1 MCFSPEM
8 DLAAGVVITGVGIEA
23 LRHTR
28 TRAQVALAS
37 LPLLLGAHQLV
48 ETFVWWELRDQVCHR
63 AGGIAARTYL
73 FIALF
78 LVPIAVPLAFAS
90 LRWGRTRAYD
100 MFFLLAGVISGIG
113 GLVALV
119 DGPVGRRIVGHHI
132 TYSVHQHGTTVLFA
146 LYVIATCGPGL
157 AARSHPLQAFGI
169 ANLAAVV
176 LLVWLARSAVVSL
189 WCVWAAFTSV
199 LISVY
204 LRRAER
210 HQASMASWSTS

>member
-8 DLAAGVVITGVGIEA
+8 DLAAGVVITAVGVDA

-28 TRAQVALAS
+28 TKSQIALAS
-37 LPLLLGAHQLV
+37 LPVVFGVHQLV

-78 LVPIAVPLAFAS
+78 LVPVLVPLAFAS

-100 MFFLLAGVISGIG
+100 VLFVLAGVISGTG
-113 GLVALV
+113 GLAALV
-119 DGPVGRRIVGHHI
+119 DGPVGRRIEGHHLV
-132 TYSVHQHGTTVLFA
+132 YRVDQHYTLVLFA
-146 LYVIATCGPGL
+146 LYVVATCGPGL
-157 AARSHPLQAFGI
+157 AARSRPLQVFGL

-189 WCVWAAFTSV
+189 WCVWAAVTSV
-199 LISVY
+199 LIALH
-204 LRRAER
+204 LRRAR
-210 HQASMASWSTS
+210 APQASMAS